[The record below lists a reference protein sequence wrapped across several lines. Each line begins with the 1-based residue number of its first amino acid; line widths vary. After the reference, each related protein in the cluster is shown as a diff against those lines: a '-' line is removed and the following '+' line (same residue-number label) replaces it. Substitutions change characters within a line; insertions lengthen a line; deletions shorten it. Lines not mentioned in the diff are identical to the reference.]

1 MPRSRPSAIPTKAI
15 YLPEWPAFSGRE
27 VSMTLLKTTQ
37 SFERGVL
44 PVSHFG
50 LDWPAFFAKYPLPDV
65 FSETVYLWDKSRLKD
80 MQNERFKE
88 VLKLG
93 WSNSYY
99 RELWSSAGVRPE
111 HVRTVADIARLPT
124 FNTDDI
130 KTNQDAFPPFGSITG
145 VSRGDFGKQPL
156 KVQTSG
162 GAAREPP
169 PTPFGKLGEEMNRP

>member
-1 MPRSRPSAIPTKAI
+1 MAGFQRTGG
-15 YLPEWPAFSGRE
+15 F
-27 VSMTLLKTTQ
+27 MTLLKTTQ

-65 FSETVYLWDKSRLKD
+65 FSETVYLWDKGRLKD
-80 MQNERFKE
+80 MQNDR
-88 VLKLG
+88 LKAILELG

-111 HVRTVADIARLPT
+111 HVRTVERYPRAPT

-130 KTNQDAFPPFGSITG
+130 KSNQDAFRRSVRSPECRVPTSAS
-145 VSRGDFGKQPL
+145 SR
-156 KVQTSG
+156 
-162 GAAREPP
+162 
-169 PTPFGKLGEEMNRP
+169 